1 MLKIKKISTILLA
14 LCISLT
20 SIMVFDRGNS
30 YAAEFNYNNYLKNNK
45 TYYCDLDGDGRKE
58 KIKQVESYDQDASLW
73 NVKLYINGKLKKTYK
88 NIRGISVYI
97 CDFNKYDGRKE
108 IYVHHSA
115 PMGGASPLTYICR
128 YNKNGTFKNY
138 KLSGYVKSYNN
149 KTGVIKFSYAQSDEN
164 PNFKSFTKPLGDYL
178 IIDYTYKKITKSSF
192 SDIVQKTATA
202 TIVAGSVYYE
212 HIPLKTLTAYT
223 STSGKKV
230 AYKIYKGEEVYFVSL
245 YKSGSKKYVKIKNAN
260 GKYGW
265 VKVGNTKL
273 FE

>member
-1 MLKIKKISTILLA
+1 MLKIKKISTIVLA

-45 TYYCDLDGDGRKE
+45 TYYCDLDGDWRKE
-58 KIKQVESYDQDASLW
+58 KIKQVESYNQDTYLW
-73 NVKLYINGKLKKTYK
+73 NVKLYINGKLKKAYQ

-115 PMGGASPLTYICR
+115 PMGGASPLAYICR

-164 PNFKSFTKPLGDYL
+164 PNFKSFTKALGGTQ
-178 IIDYTYKKITKSSF
+178 IINYTEKKVTKSSF
-192 SDIVQKTATA
+192 SNVIQKTT
-202 TIVAGSVYYE
+202 TIVGYE
-212 HIPLKTLTAYT
+212 DMLKNTALKRLTAYT

-230 AYKIYKGEEVYFVSL
+230 AFKIGKGEEVYFTSL
-245 YKSGSKKYVKIKNAN
+245 YKSGSKRYLKVRNYE
-260 GKYGW
+260 GMYGW
-265 VKVGNTKL
+265 VKIGNTKL